1 MATSTWPRAD
11 KNPPVAASPSRRS
24 NDRNRTGPRH
34 GGLFLGTKLQEEEDR
49 GRPVTGSGH
58 AAPAARIRSSSGSGD
73 DARPGEGW
81 RRRRPSSRA
90 LGAAPAT
97 NPRVPCHRSRCA
109 APALLHD
116 RDGEALALPAN
127 PDMPS
132 PTTRTCFTSLSIAG
146 SIGRHP
152 FLARHY

>member
-11 KNPPVAASPSRRS
+11 KKTPNAACPSRRS

-109 APALLHD
+109 APALPVIFHAA
-116 RDGEALALPAN
+116 RRRGGGEN
-127 PDMPS
+127 S
-132 PTTRTCFTSLSIAG
+132 RV
-146 SIGRHP
+146 RHC
-152 FLARHY
+152 LVLTL